1 MSLSTEDMLHG
12 ATLLS
17 LIDELDNLDKDI
29 TYRISKGEKKY
40 CYELVI
46 NKKNNGIN
54 LKIGLFIKSSRK
66 RISPWRFTF
75 SHDNQHEIERLLQST
90 NYLFLLLIT
99 DQEGVAVIDYPTLKK
114 LLDDH
119 FDNSEWISVRR
130 KLRENYRV
138 SGKDGKLD
146 RALPKNAF
154 PKIISE
160 YIEKNINSDSRS
172 NTKTNFLK
180 KLLKKT
186 SRAKT

>member
-1 MSLSTEDMLHG
+1 M
-12 ATLLS
+12 
-17 LIDELDNLDKDI
+17 
-29 TYRISKGEKKY
+29 
-40 CYELVI
+40 
-46 NKKNNGIN
+46 
-54 LKIGLFIKSSRK
+54 
-66 RISPWRFTF
+66 
-75 SHDNQHEIERLLQST
+75 
-90 NYLFLLLIT
+90 
-99 DQEGVAVIDYPTLKK
+99 IDYPTLKK

-172 NTKTNFLK
+172 TTKTNFFK